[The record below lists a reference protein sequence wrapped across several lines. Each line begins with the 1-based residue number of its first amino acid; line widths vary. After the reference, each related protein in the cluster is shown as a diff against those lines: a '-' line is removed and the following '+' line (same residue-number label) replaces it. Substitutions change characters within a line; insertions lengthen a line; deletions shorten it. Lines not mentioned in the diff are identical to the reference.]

1 MTYTLGQFIR
11 KRRVELGLTQEQL
24 ADRVGDTMRQSE
36 MSRLE
41 RDRVSLPRRD
51 RLESLTTIPA

>member
-41 RDRVSLPRRD
+41 RDRVSLPSRD

>member
-41 RDRVSLPRRD
+41 SDRVSLPRRD